1 MEYDTVHK
9 IARYAWGGG
18 EGRDRGGHRHLQI
31 GRMLDSDP
39 IPDLRSEGVK
49 DRTFLKKAKIVLS
62 TAIVVDTDVEGGTFT
77 LSM

>member
-9 IARYAWGGG
+9 IARYARDGGG
-18 EGRDRGGHRHLQI
+18 GGRGRGGHRHLQI
-31 GRMLDSDP
+31 GRMLDSDR

-49 DRTFLKKAKIVLS
+49 DRTFLKKAKIVSS
-62 TAIVVDTDVEGGTFT
+62 TAIIDVEGGTFT